1 MSVSPTRRRC
11 TGVGFDHTPAFLSI
25 AKAHEL
31 LRCPLCG
38 YEVVLAGGG
47 GR

>member
-1 MSVSPTRRRC
+1 MSAATRRRC
-11 TGVGFDHTPAFLSI
+11 RGVGFDHEPAFLSI

-31 LRCPLCG
+31 LRCPICG
-38 YEVVLAGGG
+38 FEVDLTGGT

>member
-1 MSVSPTRRRC
+1 MSAATRQRC
-11 TGVGFDHTPAFLSI
+11 RGVGFDHDPTFMSI
-25 AKAHEL
+25 ARAHEL

-38 YEVVLAGGG
+38 FEVALSGGE